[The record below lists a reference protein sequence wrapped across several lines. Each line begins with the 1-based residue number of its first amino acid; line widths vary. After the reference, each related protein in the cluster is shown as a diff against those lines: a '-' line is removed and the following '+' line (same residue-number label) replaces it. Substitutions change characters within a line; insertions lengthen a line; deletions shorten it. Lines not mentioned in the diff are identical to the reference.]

1 MAGVAPG
8 HDGGGEGLPR
18 SGGPCPEGCGLL
30 THMHEPGPP
39 GPSPLVG
46 CKEPPWNLEAGAAP
60 LGPRRCP
67 PVPPRPH
74 TLAHPPLPAPCLFA
88 LHEGPAWLPGA
99 RREAAQAATSPERG
113 VSGGAWEGRVCVA
126 RNRHLADVLQPP
138 STSPHSAAAAK
149 ERTATATGT
158 HLLVPGLHPPQRP
171 GSAPSPRPQGAHS
184 RRAGAGIRPA
194 LGTGRQ
200 KGRRGPGGPTS
211 ADAAGGEL
219 TEARPL

>member
-1 MAGVAPG
+1 MM
-8 HDGGGEGLPR
+8 GEGRVCL
-18 SGGPCPEGCGLL
+18 GLGAPVQRGVVFSHTCMSL
-30 THMHEPGPP
+30 ALPGPP
-39 GPSPLVG
+39 PLWDAKNPRG
-46 CKEPPWNLEAGAAP
+46 IWKQEPPPLGQGAARLYP
-60 LGPRRCP
+60 PPPHAGP
-67 PVPPRPH
+67 
-74 TLAHPPLPAPCLFA
+74 PPLPAPCLFA